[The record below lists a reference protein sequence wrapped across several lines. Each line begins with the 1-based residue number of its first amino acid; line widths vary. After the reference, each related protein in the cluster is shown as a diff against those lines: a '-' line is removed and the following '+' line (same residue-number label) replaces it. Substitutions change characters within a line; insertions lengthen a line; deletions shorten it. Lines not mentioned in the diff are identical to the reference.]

1 MVSTRVDL
9 VLVHGLFSSA
19 KVWKAFEALIADDP
33 ELAGWV
39 RVHTFQYD
47 SPLVRLRPDRRVAET
62 DDIADQLGTFL
73 SDGLPHA
80 ERIVLV
86 THSQGGLVVQRFL
99 ARKLWHGEGREL
111 SRIKHFTMF
120 ACPNT
125 GSGFFL
131 TVRKYLPL
139 WRNPQERQLRP
150 FDRAVTE
157 AQRTVLS
164 SVVHARAHSDQE
176 CPIPVLAY
184 GGTADDVVPP
194 VVARGV
200 FPKGGVVTADHFSIV
215 QPADRDAAAYQ
226 AVRRALLKVA
236 EEARREQ
243 EEQDAAGRGQAGA
256 AAPGTAPRP
265 TGEPGRTPAPGAGEA
280 PETGPQDVPHPGRG
294 PPFPRHRRSR
304 TSWPF
309 PRRRSASSPTAS

>member
-39 RVHTFQYD
+39 SVHTFQYD

-73 SDGLPHA
+73 SDGLPPHA

-99 ARKLWHGEGREL
+99 ARKLWHGEGAGAQPDQALHHVRL
-111 SRIKHFTMF
+111 P
-120 ACPNT
+120 PNT

-157 AQRTVLS
+157 AQR
-164 SVVHARAHSDQE
+164 
-176 CPIPVLAY
+176 
-184 GGTADDVVPP
+184 
-194 VVARGV
+194 
-200 FPKGGVVTADHFSIV
+200 
-215 QPADRDAAAYQ
+215 
-226 AVRRALLKVA
+226 
-236 EEARREQ
+236 
-243 EEQDAAGRGQAGA
+243 
-256 AAPGTAPRP
+256 
-265 TGEPGRTPAPGAGEA
+265 
-280 PETGPQDVPHPGRG
+280 
-294 PPFPRHRRSR
+294 
-304 TSWPF
+304 
-309 PRRRSASSPTAS
+309 